1 MTKVYLVEGSY
12 WTGEKNTRIILAVY
26 TNKKLANIYKEFKQ
40 LSFEPGKLGCDKA
53 YFQVHEERISQLDW
67 TEELLELQMKELP
80 Y

>member
-26 TNKKLANIYKEFKQ
+26 TNKKLANIYKEYKE
-40 LSFEPGKLGCDKA
+40 LSFEPGKLGCDLA
-53 YFQVHEERISQLDW
+53 HFQVVEERISQLDW